1 MNTYLHIPR
10 VVELLKQLFWKQNRY
25 AVNNNQYAQ
34 KSSEVGDGSQEKTT
48 PIPQSTHANKT
59 SPPRASILNPS
70 KPLKQPRFVD
80 LPAKEKLC

>member
-34 KSSEVGDGSQEKTT
+34 ENSEARDGSQEKTT

-59 SPPRASILNPS
+59 SPPRISRHMKAP
-70 KPLKQPRFVD
+70 KGTRFVE
-80 LPAKEKLC
+80 LLAKERLC